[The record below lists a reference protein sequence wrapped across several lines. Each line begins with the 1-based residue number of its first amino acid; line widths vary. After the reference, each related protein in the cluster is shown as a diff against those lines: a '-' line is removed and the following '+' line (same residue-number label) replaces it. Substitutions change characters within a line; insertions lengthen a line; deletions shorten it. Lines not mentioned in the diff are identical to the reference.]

1 MKPLDWPDAH
11 HLTAAQG
18 WLELGNHL
26 EALEELECITP
37 QLRAHPDVL
46 KLRWE
51 IYAQA
56 KHWFAAMNVASGLV
70 RLLPDEVDGWI
81 HRSFALHELK
91 QTMEAR
97 DLLLP
102 AEVKFPSH
110 ATIPY
115 NLACYEAQLGNLLAA
130 KDYLRQAFALDPSG
144 ALKLESLQD
153 PDIEPL
159 WKTSHLA

>member
-11 HLTAAQG
+11 HLTAAEG
-18 WLELGNHL
+18 WLELGDHH
-26 EALEELECITP
+26 EAFEELECITP

-51 IYAQA
+51 IYAKA
-56 KHWFAAMNVASGLV
+56 GHWFAAMNVASGLV

-81 HRSFALHELK
+81 HRSFALHELIR
-91 QTMEAR
+91 TTEAR

-102 AEVKFPSH
+102 AVAKFPDH

-115 NLACYEAQLGNLLAA
+115 NLACYETQLGNLTLG
-130 KDYLRQAFALDPSG
+130 KEWLEKAFALDDTKE
-144 ALKLESLQD
+144 LKLNCLAD
-153 PDIEPL
+153 PDLEPL
-159 WKTSHLA
+159 WKTSRVA

>member
-1 MKPLDWPDAH
+1 MKPFAWPDSH
-11 HLTAAQG
+11 HLAAAQG

-26 EALEELECITP
+26 EAFEELECITP
-37 QLRAHPDVL
+37 QLRAHPHVL

-51 IYAQA
+51 IYAKA
-56 KHWFAAMNVASGLV
+56 RHWFAAMNVAAALV

-91 QTMEAR
+91 RTAEAR

-102 AEVKFPSH
+102 AVAKFPKEAS
-110 ATIPY
+110 IPY
-115 NLACYEAQLGNLLAA
+115 NLACYETQLGNSAQGKEWLE
-130 KDYLRQAFALDPSG
+130 KAFALD
-144 ALKLESLQD
+144 ATKELKLQFLSD
-153 PDIEPL
+153 PDLEPL

>member
-1 MKPLDWPDAH
+1 MKPLAWPDAH
-11 HLTAAQG
+11 YLQAAEG

-26 EALEELECITP
+26 EAFQELECITP

-46 KLRWE
+46 KMRWD
-51 IYAQA
+51 IYAKA
-56 KHWFAAMNVASGLV
+56 KHWFAAMNVATGLV
-70 RLLPDEVDGWI
+70 NMLPGDVSGWI

-91 QTMEAR
+91 RTAEAR

-102 AEVKFPSH
+102 AVTKFPKN

-115 NLACYEAQLGNLLAA
+115 NLACYETQLGNLVEGRAWLE
-130 KDYLRQAFALDPSG
+130 KAFTLDTTKE
-144 ALKLESLQD
+144 LKLNFLSD
-153 PDIEPL
+153 PDLEPL

>member
-11 HLTAAQG
+11 FLSAAEG
-18 WLELGNHL
+18 WIELGNHH
-26 EALEELECITP
+26 EAFEELECITP

-51 IYAQA
+51 IYAKA

-70 RLLPDEVDGWI
+70 SLLPNEVEGWI

-91 QTMEAR
+91 RTAEAR
-97 DLLLP
+97 DLLQP
-102 AEVKFPSH
+102 AVAKFPKD

-115 NLACYEAQLGNLLAA
+115 NLACYETQLGNLAQG
-130 KDYLRQAFALDPSG
+130 KDWLEKAFALAPSG

-159 WKTSHLA
+159 WQHIGSL